1 MKRKNRW
8 DRQLILIAVLLCVTI
23 LALCTTFWALFFRE
37 PQRVL
42 MPDYAPVTLEANASP
57 IPGDADAQNRPE
69 SGSGSVSLTYSDQVH
84 IDPVGGTAQLLF
96 ANPGKSD
103 HDMVLQ
109 LIIQDAVIFQSGRLT
124 PGNQI
129 EELKLAEE
137 AVEMLMPGG
146 YEGEFLISFYD
157 PDSGEKAIVNTR
169 IPVSVTVAE

>member
-1 MKRKNRW
+1 MGQKNRW
-8 DRQLILIAVLLCVTI
+8 NRQQILIVVLLCVTI
-23 LALCTTFWALFFRE
+23 LALCTTVWALFFRQ

-42 MPDYAPVTLEANASP
+42 MPDYAPVTLEANAAP
-57 IPGDADAQNRPE
+57 IPGDPDAQNRAE
-69 SGSGSVSLTYSDQVH
+69 SGSGSVSLTYSDQVS
-84 IDPVGGTAQLLF
+84 IDLTGETAQLLF

-109 LIIQDAVIFQSGRLT
+109 LVIRDTVILQSGRLT

-129 EELKLAEE
+129 GELKLADG
-137 AVEMLMPGG
+137 AAEMLMPGG
-146 YEGEFLISFYD
+146 YEGELLISFYD